1 MEIEKV
7 LVFNKNDDAVI
18 LEKRHL
24 NRHQESAQK
33 SKNSEELCCPRC
45 VLFYENSNARCKSGS
60 NHIKRLC
67 KKKKKK
73 MKDLKPT
80 THDESL
86 MFVYK
91 DFGTSHIGPSLWNNL
106 PKAIKNE

>member
-7 LVFNKNDDAVI
+7 LVFNKNDDAVT

-45 VLFYENSNARCKSGS
+45 VLFYFMKILMPVANQEVTISRDCAQ
-60 NHIKRLC
+60 
-67 KKKKKK
+67 KKKKK
-73 MKDLKPT
+73 
-80 THDESL
+80 
-86 MFVYK
+86 
-91 DFGTSHIGPSLWNNL
+91 
-106 PKAIKNE
+106 